1 MKSVKRNGATVSG
14 ELENAIKSAVLVY
27 YDGVFAGTLSSL
39 TQNGEFSFGKTFF
52 IPKGKSD
59 VRVVTF
65 ELHSA
70 ADAYFGSA
78 IELTVSDRAENAD
91 AGKYLFVTD
100 EASFKKAIDDVNSGL
115 LSTLGTNE
123 IPTLVITAPLVLT
136 SDYAITAPLKVDLL
150 GNALDFSG
158 SKLRAE
164 SDLTILSSIRFAT
177 APTVSGNIT
186 LASDDAS
193 LDVRD

>member
-1 MKSVKRNGATVSG
+1 M
-14 ELENAIKSAVLVY
+14 
-27 YDGVFAGTLSSL
+27 
-39 TQNGEFSFGKTFF
+39 
-52 IPKGKSD
+52 
-59 VRVVTF
+59 
-65 ELHSA
+65 
-70 ADAYFGSA
+70 
-78 IELTVSDRAENAD
+78 
-91 AGKYLFVTD
+91 
-100 EASFKKAIDDVNSGL
+100 
-115 LSTLGTNE
+115 GTNE

-150 GNALDFSG
+150 GNALDLGG

-164 SDLTILSSIRFAT
+164 SDLTILSSVRFAT

>member
-1 MKSVKRNGATVSG
+1 M
-14 ELENAIKSAVLVY
+14 
-27 YDGVFAGTLSSL
+27 
-39 TQNGEFSFGKTFF
+39 
-52 IPKGKSD
+52 
-59 VRVVTF
+59 
-65 ELHSA
+65 
-70 ADAYFGSA
+70 
-78 IELTVSDRAENAD
+78 
-91 AGKYLFVTD
+91 
-100 EASFKKAIDDVNSGL
+100 NSGL

-150 GNALDFSG
+150 GNALDFGG

-164 SDLTILSSIRFAT
+164 SDLTILSSVRFAT

>member
-1 MKSVKRNGATVSG
+1 M
-14 ELENAIKSAVLVY
+14 
-27 YDGVFAGTLSSL
+27 
-39 TQNGEFSFGKTFF
+39 
-52 IPKGKSD
+52 
-59 VRVVTF
+59 RVVTF

-150 GNALDFSG
+150 GNALDFGG

-164 SDLTILSSIRFAT
+164 SDLTILSSVRFAT